1 MKKILLLS
9 ALLATGSSLS
19 ASYTGRVF
27 VDKNNNG
34 IGEKGEKTL
43 KGIKVSDGLN
53 VVETATDGTYTLPG
67 HGREKFIFIT
77 TPSGY
82 KTMNRHYHRIETKK
96 KDTISV

>member
-1 MKKILLLS
+1 MKRFLLVS
-9 ALLATGSSLS
+9 VLLVTGSSLF

-34 IGEKGEKTL
+34 IWEKGEKTL
-43 KGIKVSDGLN
+43 KGVKVSDGLH
-53 VVETATDGTYTLPG
+53 VVETGTDGTYTLPG

-82 KTMNRHYHRIETKK
+82 KTMNRHYHKIETKE
-96 KDTISV
+96 KDTIWA